1 MFKDYNINQLV
12 LPMNL
17 EIKLQENDI
26 AFHINELVESIPKKA
41 LVPFI
46 REEGCPAYHPRMM
59 LKIVLCG
66 YTQSAF
72 SGRKIEALLH
82 DSLRMMWLAQGNLPS
97 YRTINRFIVN
107 PLVQELLRQCFVSF
121 RLHLL
126 REKLIKGEVIFID
139 GTKIEANAN
148 KFTFVWK
155 KSTEKHH
162 KRLIENSK
170 ALYDKL
176 NEEKVLPEIARE
188 NEEELTVNELESIA
202 SVLEEKAEECNE
214 QISLA
219 ENVQE
224 RKALRARRKLL
235 NDARKLTE
243 GYAARKKKYEQQ
255 MATFEGRNSYSKTD
269 TDATFMRMKE
279 DHMKN
284 GQLKAG
290 YNVQV
295 ATEGQYVL
303 ACDVFPNPTDTKTLK
318 PFLDKIETK
327 YFKVPKYIVA
337 DAGYGSEEN
346 YTDILEHRKSEALI
360 TYGMYRKERTR
371 KYKKD
376 PFNSDNW
383 GYDETSDS
391 YTCPNGQQISFS
403 HVSRKTDKKGFSR
416 EFKVYECDDCTNCP
430 LREQC
435 NKSKNGRN
443 KTLRINERLEQQ
455 KEYVRKKLSE
465 EEAGS
470 IYRQRKIDVEPVF
483 GFLKANLRF
492 TRFTVRGKE
501 KVRNEIAIALMAVN
515 MRKIASRSLKIG

>member
-26 AFHINELVESIPKKA
+26 AFHINELVESIPQKA

-66 YTQSAF
+66 YTQSSF

-82 DSLRMMWLAQGNLPS
+82 DSLRMMWLAQGNFPS

-121 RLHLL
+121 RLRLL
-126 REKLIKGEVIFID
+126 REKLINDEAIFID

-162 KRLIENSK
+162 RKLIEDAK
-170 ALYDKL
+170 TLYDKL
-176 NEEKVLPEIARE
+176 HKEKVLPEIARE
-188 NEEELTVNELESIA
+188 NEEELTVNELETIA
-202 SVLEEKAEECNE
+202 SVLEDEAEECNE
-214 QISLA
+214 QISLSGK
-219 ENVQE
+219 VQE
-224 RKALRARRKLL
+224 RKALRKRRKLL
-235 NDARKLTE
+235 NDARKLVE
-243 GYAARKKKYEQQ
+243 GYVARKKKYEQQ
-255 MATFEGRNSYSKTD
+255 IATFEGRNSYSKTD

-284 GQLKAG
+284 GHLKAG
-290 YNVQV
+290 YNVQI

-318 PFLDKIETK
+318 PFLDKIETE

-346 YTDILEHRKSEALI
+346 YTDILEGRKREALI

-371 KYKKD
+371 KYRKD
-376 PFNSDNW
+376 PFNTDNW
-383 GYDETSDS
+383 EYDEATDS
-391 YTCPNGQQISFS
+391 YICPNGKQLTFS
-403 HVSRKTDKKGFSR
+403 YVSRKTDRNGFSR
-416 EFKVYECDDCTNCP
+416 KFKVYECDDCNSCP
-430 LREQC
+430 FREQC
-435 NKSKNGRN
+435 SKSKNDRN
-443 KTLRINERLEQQ
+443 KALRINERLEHQ
-455 KEYVRKKLSE
+455 KEYVRTKLSE

-483 GFLKANLRF
+483 GFLKANLCF

-515 MRKIASRSLKIG
+515 MRKIASQSLKIG

>member
-17 EIKLQENDI
+17 ETKLQDNDI
-26 AFHINELVESIPKKA
+26 AFHINELVESIPQKA
-41 LVPFI
+41 LLPFI

-66 YTQSAF
+66 YSQHAF
-72 SGRKIEALLH
+72 SGRRIEALLH
-82 DSLRMMWLAQGNLPS
+82 DSLRMMWLAQGNFPS

-107 PLVQELLRQCFVSF
+107 PRVQELLRQCYASF
-121 RLHLL
+121 RFHLL
-126 REKLIKGEVIFID
+126 RKNLIKGEAIFID

-148 KFTFVWK
+148 KFTFVWR

-162 KRLIENSK
+162 RKLMEDSK

-176 NEEKVLPEIARE
+176 HEEKVLPEIAKE
-188 NEEELTVNELESIA
+188 NEEELTINELETIA
-202 SVLEEKAEECNE
+202 SVLEDKIEECNE
-214 QISLA
+214 QISLTG
-219 ENVQE
+219 NVQE
-224 RKALRARRKLL
+224 RKALRKRRKLL
-235 NDARKLTE
+235 KDSRKLTE
-243 GYAARKKKYEQQ
+243 GYVTRKKKYEQQ
-255 MATFEGRNSYSKTD
+255 LATFDGRNSYSKTD

-318 PFLDKIETK
+318 PFLDNIESK
-327 YFKVPKYIVA
+327 YFKIPKYIVA

-346 YTDILEHRKSEALI
+346 YTDILEGRNREALI
-360 TYGMYRKERTR
+360 TYGMYRKEQTR

-376 PFNSDNW
+376 PFNTDNW
-383 GYDETSDS
+383 EYDEATDS
-391 YTCPNGQQISFS
+391 YTCPNGRQLTFNY
-403 HVSRKTDKKGFSR
+403 VSRKTDKNGFSR
-416 EFKVYECDDCTNCP
+416 EFKVYECDDCTICP
-430 LREQC
+430 FREQC
-435 NKSKNGRN
+435 NKSKDGRN
-443 KTLRINERLEQQ
+443 RTLRINERLERQ
-455 KEYVRKKLSE
+455 KEYVRTKLSE

-501 KVRNEIAIALMAVN
+501 KVRNEIAVALMAVN
-515 MRKIASRSLKIG
+515 MRKIASQSLKIG

>member
-12 LPMNL
+12 LPMDL

-26 AFHINELVESIPKKA
+26 AFHINELVESIPQKA

-126 REKLIKGEVIFID
+126 REKLIKGEAIFID
-139 GTKIEANAN
+139 GTKIEADAN

-162 KRLIENSK
+162 RKLIENSRN
-170 ALYDKL
+170 LYDRL
-176 NEEKVLPEIARE
+176 LEEKILPEIERE
-188 NEEELTVNELESIA
+188 NAEELTVSELENMA
-202 SVLEEKAEECNE
+202 SVLEEKVSECDEE
-214 QISLA
+214 IASA
-219 ENVQE
+219 SGSSE
-224 RKALRARRKLL
+224 RRELRSRRKNL
-235 NDARKLTE
+235 NDARKLAE
-243 GYAARKKKYEQQ
+243 DYVVRKKKYEEQL
-255 MATFEGRNSYSKTD
+255 ATFKGRNSYSKTD
-269 TDATFMRMKE
+269 TDATFMRMK
-279 DHMKN
+279 DDYMKN
-284 GQLKAG
+284 GQLKPG
-290 YNVQV
+290 YNVQI

-303 ACDVFPNPTDTKTLK
+303 ACDVFPNPTDTRTLK
-318 PFLDKIETK
+318 PFLDEIEK
-327 YFKVPKYIVA
+327 DYFEIPKYIVA

-346 YTDILEHRKSEALI
+346 YTDILDGRSREALI

-371 KYKKD
+371 KYRKD
-376 PFNSDNW
+376 PFNTDNW
-383 GYDETSDS
+383 EYDESTDS
-391 YTCPNGQQISFS
+391 YTCPNGKQLTFS
-403 HVSRKTDKKGFSR
+403 YVSRKTDKNGFSR
-416 EFKVYECDDCTNCP
+416 EFKVYECDDCTSCP
-430 LREQC
+430 FREQC
-435 NKSKNGRN
+435 NKSKNSRN
-443 KTLRINERLEQQ
+443 RTLKINERLERQ
-455 KEYVRKKLSE
+455 KEYVRTKLSE

-470 IYRQRKIDVEPVF
+470 IYCQRKIDVEPVF

-515 MRKIASRSLKIG
+515 MRKIASQSLKIG